1 LAATIHI
8 HHRHCCYYSAHK
20 LICYRRMEGGR
31 LSRPRHCSKGAQP
44 VPKTVHRSSCRDK
57 HNRPRCDSN
66 PGPLTL
72 TVVRRANHSG
82 LGYVFIYKAKFDVYT
97 WLAEPRH
104 VVVTARCYA
113 SAVLAMGLCLSV
125 CVCLTSRSSTQ
136 TTPHDS
142 PGNVV
147 F

>member
-1 LAATIHI
+1 
-8 HHRHCCYYSAHK
+8 
-20 LICYRRMEGGR
+20 MEGGR

-44 VPKTVHRSSCRDK
+44 VTKTVHRSSCRDK

-72 TVVRRANHSG
+72 TVVRRANHLG

-104 VVVTARCYA
+104 VVVFTARCYA
-113 SAVLAMGLCLSV
+113 SALLAMGLCLCEAVSVSV
-125 CVCLTSRSSTQ
+125 CHKSE
-136 TTPHDS
+136 
-142 PGNVV
+142 
-147 F
+147 FY